1 MKRIMML
8 MGAVMLNC
16 ICGGVIAGAAGL
28 DPSVGAVGLNAVGVV
43 MGMMDVPPAGVL
55 RAGVYTEI
63 WTGELVKYLRR
74 GLEATFL
81 DGIPDNSSAV
91 DKDVI
96 HLVDVGVEPD
106 VLINNTTYPID
117 LQSLEDADIPIGLD
131 KFQTKVTPITD
142 DELYAISYDKIS
154 SVKERHGNAINDAK
168 FAKAAHALC
177 AQSNTAKTP
186 VLSTSGSTDPSTGR
200 KKITPKDIV
209 AMKRAMDK
217 LQVPAKGRRLV
228 LCSDHVND
236 LLEADQNFKEQYNN
250 INRTEGTVGRLYGF
264 DIYEFANNPVY
275 TTAGVKKSVNAT
287 PGAGEFQCSF
297 AFYTQRVFKATGS
310 TKMYWSPA
318 ETDPEYQRNKV
329 NFRHYF
335 ICMPKKADAGV
346 VIYSG
351 YDANGGSSSGEGG
364 SGDGGDQPTI
374 ILDERVEDGTI
385 TKPNSG
391 TFNKY
396 FHFSAS
402 DGSPLMIGTNH
413 PEWMSLEI
421 YNEGSDGLTYELS
434 ARDYPNDGTED
445 VSEKFRE
452 AEIYLQ
458 IAGTDVKETIIFK
471 QQMAAPEE
479 ADEN

>member
-1 MKRIMML
+1 ML
-8 MGAVMLNC
+8 MCAVLFNC
-16 ICGGVIAGAAGL
+16 IFGGVVAGAAGL
-28 DPSVGAVGLNAVGVV
+28 DPSVGAVGMNAVGLV
-43 MGMMDVPPAGVL
+43 MGMGEVPAGML

-117 LQSLEDADIPIGLD
+117 LQVLEDDDIPIGLD

-142 DELYAISYDKIS
+142 DELYAISYDKIA

-186 VLSTSGSTDPSTGR
+186 VLCTSGSTDPSTGR

-217 LQVPAKGRRLV
+217 LKVPTTGRRLV

-275 TTAGVKKSVNAT
+275 STAGVKKSVNAT
-287 PGAGEFQCSF
+287 PGTGEFQCSF
-297 AFYTQRVFKATGS
+297 AFYVNRVFKATGS

-335 ICMPKKADAGV
+335 ICMPKMVDAGV

-351 YDANGGSSSGEGG
+351 YDAEGAG
-364 SGDGGDQPTI
+364 DAPTISGD
-374 ILDERVEDGTI
+374 LLVEGT
-385 TKPNSG
+385 
-391 TFNKY
+391 
-396 FHFSAS
+396 A
-402 DGSPLMIGTNH
+402 GTNTRTRTYATSNGNGVTASTDA
-413 PEWMSLEI
+413 EWLTVTTNGNKVTFTPQA
-421 YNEGSDGLTYELS
+421 YAYDAEGDEYREATVTIGIE
-434 ARDYPNDGTED
+434 GTEVAID
-445 VSEKFRE
+445 V
-452 AEIYLQ
+452 
-458 IAGTDVKETIIFK
+458 TFK
-471 QQMAAPEE
+471 QPMAAN
-479 ADEN
+479 A